1 MEVDQCKWNLN
12 STCSRVLEYL
22 GCDCPVSK
30 KPDLCTKYELVTM
43 IYVNYDRL
51 IEFFDELKK
60 TSGQYGIDL
69 INQFEFY
76 VNKLKEDF

>member
-12 STCSRVLEYL
+12 GTCSRVLEYL

-30 KPDLCTKYELVTM
+30 KPNLCTKYEPITM

-51 IEFFDELKK
+51 IEFFDELKI
-60 TSGQYGIDL
+60 SPMCRPENL
-69 INQFEFY
+69 S
-76 VNKLKEDF
+76 LEDFAKISKKLEK

>member
-1 MEVDQCKWNLN
+1 MEVHQCKWNLN
-12 STCSRVLEYL
+12 GVCSRVLEYF

-30 KPDLCTKYELVTM
+30 RPNLCTKYEPVTM

-60 TSGQYGIDL
+60 TERQEEEIKIIKMWL
-69 INQFEFY
+69 T
-76 VNKLKEDF
+76 DFTL